1 MCREHVLQLQQMDW
15 SQEPVEIVVISFEEP
30 AVVKRDRDEAQIQFR
45 VIADPTRRLY
55 RLFEMQRANVGQ
67 ILNWRSLQGYL
78 GLVFGKRRAVKW
90 PSNHDYLQLG
100 GDVVVDPL
108 GLIQLHHTSTA
119 PDDRPELEQVRRLW
133 IGGQS
138 ARQKPS

>member
-1 MCREHVLQLQQMDW
+1 MCREHVLQLQQIDW

-30 AVVKRDRDEAQIQFR
+30 AVVTRYRDEAGIHFR
-45 VIADPTRRLY
+45 VIADPGRQLY
-55 RLFEMQRANVGQ
+55 RLFEMQRAAVSQ
-67 ILNWRSLQGYL
+67 IINWRSLQGYL

-100 GDVVVDPL
+100 GDVVVDPQ
-108 GLIQLHHTSTA
+108 GLIQLHHASTA

-133 IGGQS
+133 GGP
-138 ARQKPS
+138 ANPST